1 MTNERNNNTQEEID
15 ILVLFNKIKT
25 LFLQTILF
33 FFRTIKEVL
42 LAWKKLAALIAIGAV
57 LGYVAENITE
67 KESAKEASILLRIN
81 FDAGNYVYDAISL
94 INQKIE
100 AEDEDFFTNDMKF
113 NEDEVLK
120 EISIKP
126 IIDLK
131 DILKDEI
138 NANEIRTL
146 FENLEFED
154 NLAMTEG
161 FRSDY
166 EYHILD
172 LNISSSASNSSLKKI
187 IDYFNTNP
195 LFVGLKESKLK
206 SITNTIG
213 NNEHTIKQIDKL
225 LENITLSAL
234 PNTTIPTDDEI
245 QWHGGKFA
253 ATAYKLESSGLYIDN
268 KTYLPN
274 ELIKIKITLEE
285 QNEELKGE
293 RILSTETVMVVN
305 DTSLLIEKKGLRD
318 NKVIYYPTLLVLA
331 FILGGVILK
340 LYRYLDELDR
350 RM

>member
-15 ILVLFNKIKT
+15 ILVLFNKIRT
-25 LFLQTILF
+25 LFLKSILF
-33 FFRTIKEVL
+33 FFRTFKEIV
-42 LAWKKLAALIAIGAV
+42 LAWKKLAILIVIGAV
-57 LGYVAENITE
+57 LGYVTESITE

-100 AEDEDFFTNDMKF
+100 AEDEIFFTNDMKF
-113 NEDEVLK
+113 NEDEILQ

-126 IIDLK
+126 VIDLK
-131 DILKDEI
+131 DILKDDI

-166 EYHILD
+166 EYHILA
-172 LNISSSASNSSLKKI
+172 LNISSASNSSVKKI

-195 LFVGLKESKLK
+195 LFIGLKERQLQ
-206 SITNTIG
+206 SISSTIF
-213 NNEHTIKQIDKL
+213 NNEQTIDQIDKL
-225 LENITLSAL
+225 IEKYSSAD
-234 PNTTIPTDDEI
+234 NFEKSTS
-245 QWHGGKFA
+245 Q
-253 ATAYKLESSGLYIDN
+253 LYIDN

-274 ELIKIKITLEE
+274 ELIKIKIKLEE

-305 DTSLLIEKKGLRD
+305 DTSLLIEQKGLRD
-318 NKVIYYPTLLVLA
+318 NKVIYYPILLVLV
-331 FILGGVILK
+331 FILGGAILK

>member
-1 MTNERNNNTQEEID
+1 MTNQRSNNTQEEID
-15 ILVLFNKIKT
+15 ILVLFSKIKT
-25 LFLQTILF
+25 LFLQSILY
-33 FFRTIKEVL
+33 FFRTIKEIL
-42 LAWKKLAALIAIGAV
+42 LAWKKLAALVVIGAV
-57 LGYVAENITE
+57 LGYLTENITE
-67 KESAKEASILLRIN
+67 KKSAKEASILLRIN

-100 AEDEDFFTNDMKF
+100 AEDEGFFTNDMNF
-113 NEDEVLK
+113 NEDETLE

-131 DILKDEI
+131 DILKDDI

-166 EYHILD
+166 EYHMLA
-172 LNISSSASNSSLKKI
+172 LNISSSASNSSVKKI

-195 LFVGLKESKLK
+195 LFIGLKERQLQ
-206 SITNTIG
+206 SISSTIF
-213 NNEHTIKQIDKL
+213 NNEQTINQIDKL
-225 LENITLSAL
+225 IEKYSSAD
-234 PNTTIPTDDEI
+234 NFEKSTS
-245 QWHGGKFA
+245 Q
-253 ATAYKLESSGLYIDN
+253 LYIDN

-274 ELIKIKITLEE
+274 ELIKIKIKLEE

-305 DTSLLIEKKGLRD
+305 DTSLLIEQKGLRD

-331 FILGGVILK
+331 FILGGAILK

>member
-1 MTNERNNNTQEEID
+1 MTNERKNNTQEEID

-25 LFLQTILF
+25 LFLQSILF
-33 FFRTIKEVL
+33 FFRTIKEIS
-42 LAWKKLAALIAIGAV
+42 LAWKKLAALIAIGAA
-57 LGYVAENITE
+57 LGYAAENITE
-67 KESAKEASILLRIN
+67 KEPAKEASILLRIN

-195 LFVGLKESKLK
+195 LFIGLKERRLQ
-206 SITNTIG
+206 SISNTIF
-213 NNEHTIKQIDKL
+213 NNEQTINQIDKL
-225 LENITLSAL
+225 IEKYSSAD
-234 PNTTIPTDDEI
+234 NFEKSTS
-245 QWHGGKFA
+245 Q
-253 ATAYKLESSGLYIDN
+253 LYIDN

-350 RM
+350 KM

>member
-1 MTNERNNNTQEEID
+1 MTNERKNNTQEEID

-25 LFLQTILF
+25 LFLQSILF
-33 FFRTIKEVL
+33 FFRTIKEIS
-42 LAWKKLAALIAIGAV
+42 LAWKKLAALIAIGAA
-57 LGYVAENITE
+57 LGYAAENITE
-67 KESAKEASILLRIN
+67 KEPAKEASILLRIN

-195 LFVGLKESKLK
+195 LFIGLKERRLQ
-206 SITNTIG
+206 SISNTIF
-213 NNEHTIKQIDKL
+213 NNEQTINQIDKL
-225 LENITLSAL
+225 IEKYSSAD
-234 PNTTIPTDDEI
+234 NFEKSTS
-245 QWHGGKFA
+245 Q
-253 ATAYKLESSGLYIDN
+253 LYIDN

>member
-1 MTNERNNNTQEEID
+1 MTNERKNNTQEEID

-25 LFLQTILF
+25 LFLQSILF
-33 FFRTIKEVL
+33 FFRTIKEIS
-42 LAWKKLAALIAIGAV
+42 LAWKKLAALIAIGAA
-57 LGYVAENITE
+57 LGYAAENITE
-67 KESAKEASILLRIN
+67 KEPAKEASILLRIN

-195 LFVGLKESKLK
+195 LFIGLKERRLQ
-206 SITNTIG
+206 SISNTIF
-213 NNEHTIKQIDKL
+213 NNEQTINQIDKL
-225 LENITLSAL
+225 IEKYSSAD
-234 PNTTIPTDDEI
+234 NFEKSTS
-245 QWHGGKFA
+245 Q
-253 ATAYKLESSGLYIDN
+253 LYIDN

-305 DTSLLIEKKGLRD
+305 ETSLLIEKKGLRD
-318 NKVIYYPTLLVLA
+318 NKVIYYPILLVLA

>member
-15 ILVLFNKIKT
+15 ILVLFKKIRT
-25 LFLQTILF
+25 LFLKSILF
-33 FFRTIKEVL
+33 FFRTIREIL
-42 LAWKKLAALIAIGAV
+42 LAWKKLATLILIGAV
-57 LGYVAENITE
+57 LGYITESITE
-67 KESAKEASILLRIN
+67 KESTKEASILLRIN

-100 AEDEDFFTNDMKF
+100 AEDEGFFTNDMKF
-113 NEDEVLK
+113 NEDEALE
-120 EISIKP
+120 EISIQP

-131 DILKDEI
+131 DILKDDI

-161 FRSDY
+161 FKSDY
-166 EYHILD
+166 EYHMLA
-172 LNISSSASNSSLKKI
+172 LNISSSASNSSVKKI

-195 LFVGLKESKLK
+195 LFIGLKERQLQ
-206 SITNTIG
+206 SISSTIF
-213 NNEHTIKQIDKL
+213 NNEQTINQIDKL
-225 LENITLSAL
+225 IEKYSSAD
-234 PNTTIPTDDEI
+234 NFEKSTS
-245 QWHGGKFA
+245 Q
-253 ATAYKLESSGLYIDN
+253 LYIDN

-274 ELIKIKITLEE
+274 ELIKIKIELEE

-305 DTSLLIEKKGLRD
+305 DTSLLIEQKGLSD
-318 NKVIYYPTLLVLA
+318 NKVIYYPILLVLA
-331 FILGGVILK
+331 FILGGAILK

>member
-1 MTNERNNNTQEEID
+1 MTNERKNNTQEEID
-15 ILVLFNKIKT
+15 ILVLFNKIRT
-25 LFLQTILF
+25 LFLKSILF
-33 FFRTIKEVL
+33 FFRTFKEIL
-42 LAWKKLAALIAIGAV
+42 LAWKKLAILIVIGAV
-57 LGYVAENITE
+57 LGYVTESITE

-100 AEDEDFFTNDMKF
+100 AEDESFFTNDMKF
-113 NEDEVLK
+113 NEDEILQ

-126 IIDLK
+126 VIDLK
-131 DILKDEI
+131 DILKDDI

-166 EYHILD
+166 EYHILA
-172 LNISSSASNSSLKKI
+172 LNISSASNSSVKKI

-195 LFVGLKESKLK
+195 LFIGLKERQLQ
-206 SITNTIG
+206 SISSTIF
-213 NNEHTIKQIDKL
+213 NNEQTIDQIDKL
-225 LENITLSAL
+225 IEKYSSAD
-234 PNTTIPTDDEI
+234 NFEKSTS
-245 QWHGGKFA
+245 Q
-253 ATAYKLESSGLYIDN
+253 LYIDN

-274 ELIKIKITLEE
+274 ELIKIKIKLEE

-305 DTSLLIEKKGLRD
+305 DTSLLIEQKGLRD
-318 NKVIYYPTLLVLA
+318 NKVIYYPILLVLV
-331 FILGGVILK
+331 FILGGAILK

>member
-1 MTNERNNNTQEEID
+1 MTNERKNNTQEEID

-25 LFLQTILF
+25 LFLQSILF
-33 FFRTIKEVL
+33 FFRTIKEIS
-42 LAWKKLAALIAIGAV
+42 LAWKKLAALIAIGAA
-57 LGYVAENITE
+57 LGYAAENITK
-67 KESAKEASILLRIN
+67 KEPAKEASILLRIN

-195 LFVGLKESKLK
+195 LFIGLKERRLQ
-206 SITNTIG
+206 SISNTIF
-213 NNEHTIKQIDKL
+213 NNEQTINQIDKL
-225 LENITLSAL
+225 IEKYSSAD
-234 PNTTIPTDDEI
+234 NFEKSTS
-245 QWHGGKFA
+245 Q
-253 ATAYKLESSGLYIDN
+253 LYIDN

>member
-1 MTNERNNNTQEEID
+1 MTNERKNNTQEEID

-25 LFLQTILF
+25 LFLQSILF
-33 FFRTIKEVL
+33 FFRTIKEIS
-42 LAWKKLAALIAIGAV
+42 LAWKKLAALIAIGAA
-57 LGYVAENITE
+57 LGYAAENITE
-67 KESAKEASILLRIN
+67 KEPAKEASILLRIN

-100 AEDEDFFTNDMKF
+100 AEDEGFFTNDMKF

-187 IDYFNTNP
+187 IDYFNTN
-195 LFVGLKESKLK
+195 LFIGLKERRLQ
-206 SITNTIG
+206 SISNTIF
-213 NNEHTIKQIDKL
+213 NNEQTINQIDKL
-225 LENITLSAL
+225 IEKYSSAD
-234 PNTTIPTDDEI
+234 NFEKSTS
-245 QWHGGKFA
+245 Q
-253 ATAYKLESSGLYIDN
+253 LYIDN

-318 NKVIYYPTLLVLA
+318 NKVIYYPILLVLA

>member
-1 MTNERNNNTQEEID
+1 MTNERKNNTQEEID

-25 LFLQTILF
+25 LFLQSILF
-33 FFRTIKEVL
+33 FFRTIKEIS
-42 LAWKKLAALIAIGAV
+42 LAWKKLAALIAIGAA
-57 LGYVAENITE
+57 LGYAAENITE
-67 KESAKEASILLRIN
+67 KEPAKEASILLRIN

-187 IDYFNTNP
+187 IDYFNTTP
-195 LFVGLKESKLK
+195 LFIGLKERRLQ
-206 SITNTIG
+206 SISNTIF
-213 NNEHTIKQIDKL
+213 NNEQTINQIDKL
-225 LENITLSAL
+225 IEKYSSAD
-234 PNTTIPTDDEI
+234 NFEKSTS
-245 QWHGGKFA
+245 Q
-253 ATAYKLESSGLYIDN
+253 LYIDN

-350 RM
+350 KM

>member
-15 ILVLFNKIKT
+15 ILVLFKKIRT
-25 LFLQTILF
+25 LFLKSILF
-33 FFRTIKEVL
+33 FFRTIREIL
-42 LAWKKLAALIAIGAV
+42 LAWKKLATLILIGAV
-57 LGYVAENITE
+57 LGYITESITE
-67 KESAKEASILLRIN
+67 KESTKEASILLRIN

-100 AEDEDFFTNDMKF
+100 AEDEGFFTNDMKF
-113 NEDEVLK
+113 NEDEALE
-120 EISIKP
+120 EISIQP

-131 DILKDEI
+131 DILKDDI

-166 EYHILD
+166 EYHMLA
-172 LNISSSASNSSLKKI
+172 LNISSSASNSSVKKI

-195 LFVGLKESKLK
+195 LFIGLKERQLQ
-206 SITNTIG
+206 SISSTIF
-213 NNEHTIKQIDKL
+213 NNEQTINQIDKL
-225 LENITLSAL
+225 IEKYSSAD
-234 PNTTIPTDDEI
+234 NFEKSTS
-245 QWHGGKFA
+245 Q
-253 ATAYKLESSGLYIDN
+253 LYIDN

-274 ELIKIKITLEE
+274 ELIKIKIELEE

-305 DTSLLIEKKGLRD
+305 DTSLLIEQKGLRD
-318 NKVIYYPTLLVLA
+318 NKVIYYPILLVLV

>member
-81 FDAGNYVYDAISL
+81 FDAGNYVYDAINL

-100 AEDEDFFTNDMKF
+100 AEDEDFFTNEMKF
-113 NEDEVLK
+113 NEDEALE

-131 DILKDEI
+131 DILKDDI

-195 LFVGLKESKLK
+195 LFIGLKERRLQ
-206 SITNTIG
+206 SISSTIF
-213 NNEHTIKQIDKL
+213 NNEQTINQIDKL
-225 LENITLSAL
+225 IEKYSSAENFEKSTS
-234 PNTTIPTDDEI
+234 
-245 QWHGGKFA
+245 Q
-253 ATAYKLESSGLYIDN
+253 LYIDN

-305 DTSLLIEKKGLRD
+305 DTSLLIEQKGLRD
-318 NKVIYYPTLLVLA
+318 NKAIYYPTLLVLA

>member
-1 MTNERNNNTQEEID
+1 M
-15 ILVLFNKIKT
+15 
-25 LFLQTILF
+25 
-33 FFRTIKEVL
+33 
-42 LAWKKLAALIAIGAV
+42 
-57 LGYVAENITE
+57 GYVAENITE
-67 KESAKEASILLRIN
+67 KEPAKEASILLRIN

-195 LFVGLKESKLK
+195 LFIGLKERRLQ
-206 SITNTIG
+206 SISNTIF
-213 NNEHTIKQIDKL
+213 NNEQTINQIDKL
-225 LENITLSAL
+225 IEKYSSAD
-234 PNTTIPTDDEI
+234 NFEKSTS
-245 QWHGGKFA
+245 Q
-253 ATAYKLESSGLYIDN
+253 LYIDN

>member
-15 ILVLFNKIKT
+15 ILVLFNKIRT
-25 LFLQTILF
+25 LFLKSILF
-33 FFRTIKEVL
+33 FFRTFKEIV
-42 LAWKKLAALIAIGAV
+42 LAWKKLAILIVIGAV
-57 LGYVAENITE
+57 LGYVTESITE

-100 AEDEDFFTNDMKF
+100 AEDESFFTNDMKF
-113 NEDEVLK
+113 NEDEILQ

-126 IIDLK
+126 VIDLK
-131 DILKDEI
+131 DILKDDI

-166 EYHILD
+166 EYHILA
-172 LNISSSASNSSLKKI
+172 LNISSSASNSSVKKI

-195 LFVGLKESKLK
+195 LFIGLKERQLQ
-206 SITNTIG
+206 SISSTIF
-213 NNEHTIKQIDKL
+213 NNEQTIDQIDKL
-225 LENITLSAL
+225 IEKYSSAD
-234 PNTTIPTDDEI
+234 NFEKSTS
-245 QWHGGKFA
+245 Q
-253 ATAYKLESSGLYIDN
+253 LYIDN

-274 ELIKIKITLEE
+274 ELIKIKIKLEE

-305 DTSLLIEKKGLRD
+305 DTSLLIEQKGLRD
-318 NKVIYYPTLLVLA
+318 NKVIYYPILLVLV
-331 FILGGVILK
+331 FILGGAILK

>member
-1 MTNERNNNTQEEID
+1 MTNERKNNTQEEID
-15 ILVLFNKIKT
+15 ILVLFNKTRT
-25 LFLQTILF
+25 LFLKSILF
-33 FFRTIKEVL
+33 FFRTFKEIV
-42 LAWKKLAALIAIGAV
+42 LAWKKLAILIVIGAV
-57 LGYVAENITE
+57 LGYVTESITE

-100 AEDEDFFTNDMKF
+100 AEDENFFTNDMKF
-113 NEDEVLK
+113 NEDEILQ

-126 IIDLK
+126 VIDLK
-131 DILKDEI
+131 DILKDDI

-166 EYHILD
+166 EYHILA
-172 LNISSSASNSSLKKI
+172 LNISSSASNSSVKKI

-195 LFVGLKESKLK
+195 LFIGLKERQLQ
-206 SITNTIG
+206 SISSTIF
-213 NNEHTIKQIDKL
+213 NNEQTINQIDKL
-225 LENITLSAL
+225 IEKYSSAD
-234 PNTTIPTDDEI
+234 NFEKSTS
-245 QWHGGKFA
+245 Q
-253 ATAYKLESSGLYIDN
+253 LYIDN

-274 ELIKIKITLEE
+274 ELIKIKIELEE

-305 DTSLLIEKKGLRD
+305 DTSLLIEQKGLSD
-318 NKVIYYPTLLVLA
+318 NKVIYYPILLVLA
-331 FILGGVILK
+331 FILGGAILK